1 MCRVRRSGCRLRG
14 WRRRRQRSLTSER
27 QGRVEGRVARPVGSG
42 EGEEEVGRTERGV
55 ASSETSGERCDL
67 LRSGERPPHFLLAT
81 RFSPLPTHPRH
92 FPLVSPL
99 ATGLATRHW
108 SRHSP
113 LVSPLATGLA
123 TRRWSRHS
131 PLNSPLPFTRER
143 AL

>member
-55 ASSETSGERCDL
+55 GSSETNGERCDL
-67 LRSGERPPHFLLAT
+67 LRSGERPPHFLLST

-92 FPLVSPL
+92 FPLISPL
-99 ATGLATRHW
+99 APHLA
-108 SRHSP
+108 P
-113 LVSPLATGLA
+113 
-123 TRRWSRHS
+123 
-131 PLNSPLPFTRER
+131 PFSRER
-143 AL
+143 APPAPPPASRSAPGTASTRRNPARSDGRT